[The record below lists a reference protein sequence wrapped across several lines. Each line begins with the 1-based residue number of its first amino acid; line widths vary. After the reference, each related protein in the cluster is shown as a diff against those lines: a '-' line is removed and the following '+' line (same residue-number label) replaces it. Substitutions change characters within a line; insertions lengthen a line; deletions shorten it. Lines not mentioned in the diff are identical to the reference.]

1 MNKTITFYPGK
12 SEKDVEQCS
21 LTSFIG
27 WQRLS
32 NHLEKVFEISKNE
45 KLIGIEVSDLGIT
58 AKRTYPPYQCN
69 AQQIVTLSITA
80 R

>member
-58 AKRTYPPYQCN
+58 AKIERK
-69 AQQIVTLSITA
+69 
-80 R
+80 